1 MITPT
6 NKLVNNLA
14 LLKSQSP
21 DKQPV
26 VLLSMGSF
34 NPIHN
39 QHINMFELAKREIE
53 AQDPNKK
60 VVAGYISP
68 LPDSKYMKE
77 KMRDDFISSEV
88 RMEMVKL
95 ALEDSGWLDVN
106 W

>member
-1 MITPT
+1 MNTLTPI
-6 NKLVNNLA
+6 NKLVKNLA

-26 VLLSMGSF
+26 VLIGTGSY

-53 AQDPNKK
+53 KQDPNKK

-68 LPDSKYMKE
+68 LPETIYLLNKE
-77 KMRDDFISSEV
+77 GKDEIIDIKHRVKMAELVTEGSD
-88 RMEMVKL
+88 
-95 ALEDSGWLDVN
+95 
-106 W
+106 